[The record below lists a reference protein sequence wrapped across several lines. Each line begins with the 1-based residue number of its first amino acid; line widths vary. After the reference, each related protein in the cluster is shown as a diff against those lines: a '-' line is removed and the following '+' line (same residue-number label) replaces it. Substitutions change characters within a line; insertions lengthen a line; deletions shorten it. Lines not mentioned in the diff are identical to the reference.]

1 MDASLRWHDV
11 LKICAQKNRRILRCC
26 DHLPTGRGLKSK
38 RGYGLASA
46 MAEVIRINEGAETPA
61 TPALPQN
68 IEAEAALLGALMIDN
83 RLVEDIQLRLKPHHF
98 FEPLHG
104 RIYEAVLR
112 MTDKNMVANPVT
124 LKPIFDADE
133 AMKEVGGPAYLAQ
146 LTGSGAAVIGARDF
160 AAQIYDLAL
169 LRALVGVGR
178 DMVESALDTSEEVEP
193 LAQIERAESELYRVA
208 EEGGT
213 ANAVKS
219 FGDAT
224 RLALEQAEK
233 ALNSGGHLSGITT
246 GLDGINTKVGGMHKS
261 DLVILAGR
269 PGMGKTSLATNIAF
283 SAAQRFLR
291 DQEDGIEPS
300 KSAGAPVAFFSLE
313 MSADQLATRILAEQ
327 SGISSENLRMGKIS
341 QQEFR
346 SLARAAGELST
357 LPRYSDDTPGL
368 TIAALRARA
377 RRLKRQKGIG
387 MVVVDYLQL
396 LQGTGK
402 GGGNDNRVQEI
413 SEISRGLKQ
422 LAKELDVPV
431 MALSQLSR
439 AVEQREDKKPQLS
452 DLRESGS
459 IEQDADMVWFVFRP
473 DYYVAAKQPAE
484 DHPEFAAWQEE
495 MARVY
500 GTAELIVAKQRHG
513 ATGKVRLRFDAKITK
528 FSDPGENDYLPE
540 MRS

>member
-1 MDASLRWHDV
+1 
-11 LKICAQKNRRILRCC
+11 
-26 DHLPTGRGLKSK
+26 
-38 RGYGLASA
+38 
-46 MAEVIRINEGAETPA
+46 MAEIIRIAESNLTPA
-61 TPALPQN
+61 TPSLPQN
-68 IEAEAALLGALMIDN
+68 VEAEAALLGALMIDN

-124 LKPIFDADE
+124 LKPIFEADE
-133 AMKEVGGPAYLAQ
+133 AMREVGGPAYLAQ

-178 DMVESALDTSEEVEP
+178 DMVEGALDTSEEVAP
-193 LAQIERAESELYRVA
+193 LSQIERAESELYRVA
-208 EEGGT
+208 EEGG
-213 ANAVKS
+213 NESKVKS

-224 RLALEQAEK
+224 KLALEQAER
-233 ALNSGGHLSGITT
+233 ALNSGGHLSGVTT
-246 GLDGINTKVGGMHKS
+246 GLDGINSKIGGLHKS
-261 DLVILAGR
+261 DLTILAGR
-269 PGMGKTSLATNIAF
+269 PGMGKTALATNMAF
-283 SAAQRFLR
+283 ACAQRFLR
-291 DQEDGIEPS
+291 DTEDGVDPA
-300 KSAGAPVAFFSLE
+300 KSAGAAVAFFSLE

-327 SGISSENLRMGKIS
+327 SNISSENLRMGKIS

-346 SLARAAGELST
+346 QLARAAGELST
-357 LPRYSDDTPGL
+357 LPLYIDDTPGL

-396 LQGTGK
+396 LQGSGK
-402 GGGNDNRVQEI
+402 AGSNDNRVQEI

-422 LAKELDVPV
+422 LAKELDLPV
-431 MALSQLSR
+431 LALSQLSR
-439 AVEQREDKKPQLS
+439 AVEQREDKRPQLS

-459 IEQDADMVWFVFRP
+459 IEQDADIVMFVYRE
-473 DYYVAAKQPAE
+473 DYYVAAKEPKRALDGDDAKIFEAHEQWSRDME
-484 DHPEFAAWQEE
+484 
-495 MARVY
+495 RVY

-513 ATGKVRLRFDAKITK
+513 ATGKVRMRFDSRVTK
-528 FSDPGENDYLPE
+528 FSDAAEEGYMPE
-540 MRS
+540 LRG

>member
-1 MDASLRWHDV
+1 
-11 LKICAQKNRRILRCC
+11 
-26 DHLPTGRGLKSK
+26 
-38 RGYGLASA
+38 
-46 MAEVIRINEGAETPA
+46 MAEVVRIDGGTDIPA
-61 TPALPQN
+61 TPSLPQN

-83 RLVEDIQLRLKPHHF
+83 RLVEDIQIRLKPHHF

-104 RIYEAVLR
+104 RIYEAILR

-124 LKPIFDADE
+124 LKPIFDGDE
-133 AMKEVGGPAYLAQ
+133 VMKEVGGPAYLAQ

-178 DMVESALDTSEEVEP
+178 DMVEGALDTSEEVAP
-193 LAQIERAESELYRVA
+193 LTQIERAESELYRVA
-208 EEGGT
+208 EEGG
-213 ANAVKS
+213 NESKVKS
-219 FGDAT
+219 FGEASI
-224 RLALEQAEK
+224 LAVRQAEK

-246 GLDGINTKVGGMHKS
+246 GLDGINAKVGGLHKS

-283 SAAQRFLR
+283 AAAQRAIQER
-291 DQEDGIEPS
+291 EDGIAPD
-300 KSAGAPVAFFSLE
+300 KSAGAAVAFFSLE

-327 SGISSENLRMGKIS
+327 SGISSENLRMGKIT

-357 LPRYSDDTPGL
+357 LPLYIDDTPGL

-377 RRLKRQKGIG
+377 RRLKRQKSIG

-402 GGGNDNRVQEI
+402 NSNDNRVQEI

-431 MALSQLSR
+431 LALSQLSR
-439 AVEQREDKKPQLS
+439 AVEQREDKRPQLS

-459 IEQDADMVWFVFRP
+459 IEQDADMVWFVYRG
-473 DYYVAAKQPAE
+473 DYYLAAKKPDD
-484 DHPEFAAWQEE
+484 DHPEFANWLEE
-495 MARVY
+495 MNRIHGRAD
-500 GTAELIVAKQRHG
+500 LIVAKQRHG
-513 ATGKVRLRFDAKITK
+513 STGTVRMRFESRITK
-528 FSDPGENDYLPE
+528 FSDAVESDYLPE
-540 MRS
+540 VRS